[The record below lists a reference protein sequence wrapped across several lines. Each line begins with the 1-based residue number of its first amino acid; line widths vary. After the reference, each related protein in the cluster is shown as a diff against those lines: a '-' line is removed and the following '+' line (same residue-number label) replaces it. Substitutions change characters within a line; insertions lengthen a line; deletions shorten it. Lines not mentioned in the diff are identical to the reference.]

1 MTSPKLHQRM
11 DLHAA
16 AMVWYSRNE
25 DIVRILTQGMPHV
38 SPSEVAVI
46 ISGCRLYATC
56 NDELFDQLAADARK
70 KDEVPA

>member
-1 MTSPKLHQRM
+1 
-11 DLHAA
+11 
-16 AMVWYSRNE
+16 
-25 DIVRILTQGMPHV
+25 
-38 SPSEVAVI
+38 VAVI